1 MVDIEEKQHQ
11 HVSYRETIQTT
22 KSPCRRRNQTRAFHR
37 NEVIMQQNNLANQQG
52 LVKKLIRSQNKKLF
66 KKRLIEDA
74 KTLTAFSILVSIAVF
89 LGVNF

>member
-1 MVDIEEKQHQ
+1 MGFGKL
-11 HVSYRETIQTT
+11 S
-22 KSPCRRRNQTRAFHR
+22 
-37 NEVIMQQNNLANQQG
+37 EVIMQQNNLANQQG

-66 KKRLIEDA
+66 KKRLIEDT